1 MENEKCKNRELS
13 CVHVEVNAGRVEI
26 WKGLSTSVNIGKCKC
41 LCTREHNLVS
51 L

>member
-26 WKGLSTSVNIGKCKC
+26 WKGLSPGVNIGKCKC
-41 LCTREHNLVS
+41 LYVLENTTW
-51 L
+51 